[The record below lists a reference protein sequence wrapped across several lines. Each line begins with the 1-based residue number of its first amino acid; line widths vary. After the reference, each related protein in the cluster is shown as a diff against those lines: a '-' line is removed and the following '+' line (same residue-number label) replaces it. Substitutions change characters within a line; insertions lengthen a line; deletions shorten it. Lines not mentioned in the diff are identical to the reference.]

1 MTTIPEHD
9 DAATPVHATAADLF
23 RTLRHE
29 LRTPINHIV
38 GYSELL
44 LEEAE
49 DLGLAAVIDELRK
62 IHQAG
67 TQLLSL
73 VNDALDANRL
83 ATAGPDLDL
92 LSAALRTPLNAVIG
106 YSDLLQEEA
115 TDGGYLS
122 LVPDLRRIELAGK
135 HLLVLVLSS
144 ADLSR
149 RVEGGPVDSS
159 MASAV
164 PPAEAAPSGIRPGH
178 RREPSATGG
187 IAPGPHLARPAL
199 LVVDDNAANRDMLGR
214 RLTRLGYA
222 VTAAVDGYDALDH
235 VSRAPFDL
243 ILLDVVMPGLDGYE
257 VLRRLKA
264 DAALRH
270 VPVIVLSASD
280 EVESA
285 VRCIE
290 LGAEDYL
297 PKPFDAVLLRARIGA
312 SLEKKRLRD
321 QEVLYLS
328 QIDAAR
334 RRADE
339 LLHVIL
345 PGEVVAEL
353 KATNGVAPRRYE
365 DVAVL
370 FCDIVGFT
378 GYCDLREPHEVIP
391 PLQALVEA
399 YEEIVVRHE
408 LQKIKTIGDAF
419 MAAAGLLR
427 PVDAPV
433 EACVRAGLEMIAATQ
448 SLSTGWDVRVGVHV
462 GPVVAGVLGQRQYL
476 FDLFGDTVNT
486 AARIESNGSPG
497 SITLS
502 AAAWATIADQARS
515 TSLGIVEIKGKGP
528 LELFCFAGFR
538 AQEMLE
544 AGSSSRSPTSASG

>member
-1 MTTIPEHD
+1 MTTMPGSD
-9 DAATPVHATAADLF
+9 DAATLGNTSADLF

-44 LEEAE
+44 LDESE
-49 DLGLAAVIDELRK
+49 DLGLQTVIDDLRR

-67 TQLLSL
+67 TLLLSL
-73 VNDALDANRL
+73 VHDALDANRL
-83 ATAGPDLDL
+83 AVAGPDLDR
-92 LSAALRTPLNAVIG
+92 LSEALRTPLNTIIG
-106 YSDLLQEEA
+106 YSGLLREEA
-115 TDGGYLS
+115 EDGGYVA
-122 LVPDLRRIELAGK
+122 LVPDLQRIELAGK
-135 HLLVLVLSS
+135 HLLGLVLSS

-149 RVEGGPVDSS
+149 RVAWLPTDSLIS
-159 MASAV
+159 GTAPPDRRRGASAASAASDP
-164 PPAEAAPSGIRPGH
+164 PPAP
-178 RREPSATGG
+178 
-187 IAPGPHLARPAL
+187 PAL
-199 LVVDDNAANRDMLGR
+199 LVVDDNEANRDMLGR

-222 VTAAVDGYDALDH
+222 VTVAVDGYDALDQ
-235 VSRAPFDL
+235 VARMPFDL
-243 ILLDVVMPGLDGYE
+243 ILLDVLMPGLDGFE

-264 DAALRH
+264 NAALRH
-270 VPVIVLSASD
+270 IPVIVLSASD
-280 EVESA
+280 EVDSA

-297 PKPFDAVLLRARIGA
+297 PKPIDAVLLRARIGA

-321 QEVLYLS
+321 QEILYLNE
-328 QIDAAR
+328 IDAER
-334 RRADE
+334 RRADQ

-378 GYCDLREPHEVIP
+378 SYCDLREPHEVIP
-391 PLQALVEA
+391 PLQGLVEA
-399 YEEIVVRHE
+399 YEEVVSRHA

-427 PVDAPV
+427 PIDAPV

-448 SLSTGWDVRVGVHV
+448 SLPTGWDVRVGVHV
-462 GPVVAGVLGQRQYL
+462 GPVVAGVLGQRQFL

-486 AARIESNGSPG
+486 AARIESNGIPG
-497 SITLS
+497 SVTLS
-502 AAAWATIADQARS
+502 AAAWATIADRARS
-515 TSLGIVEIKGKGP
+515 TSLGTVEIKGKGP
-528 LELFCFAGFR
+528 LELFRFVGFPDGGI
-538 AQEMLE
+538 LE
-544 AGSSSRSPTSASG
+544 PGSPSPWRSS

>member
-1 MTTIPEHD
+1 MTTMPGSH
-9 DAATPVHATAADLF
+9 DAATPGNAASADLF

-44 LEEAE
+44 LDESE
-49 DLGLAAVIDELRK
+49 DLGLQTVIDDLRR

-67 TQLLSL
+67 TLLLSL

-83 ATAGPDLDL
+83 AVAAPDLDR
-92 LSAALRTPLNAVIG
+92 LSEALRTPLNAIIG
-106 YSDLLQEEA
+106 YSGLLREEA
-115 TDGGYLS
+115 EDGGYVA
-122 LVPDLRRIELAGK
+122 LVPDLQRIELAGK
-135 HLLVLVLSS
+135 HLLGLVLSS

-149 RVEGGPVDSS
+149 RMEWLPIDSLLSSTALSAGPPPVVIPPDRRRV
-159 MASAV
+159 ASADFAASGP
-164 PPAEAAPSGIRPGH
+164 PPAP
-178 RREPSATGG
+178 
-187 IAPGPHLARPAL
+187 PAL
-199 LVVDDNAANRDMLGR
+199 LVVDDNEANRDMLGR

-222 VTAAVDGYDALDH
+222 VAVAVDGYDALDR
-235 VSRAPFDL
+235 VARTPFDL

-264 DAALRH
+264 AAALRH
-270 VPVIVLSASD
+270 IPVIVLSAAD

-285 VRCIE
+285 VRCIA

-297 PKPFDAVLLRARIGA
+297 PKPIDAVLLRARIGA

-321 QEVLYLS
+321 QEVLYLNR
-328 QIDAAR
+328 IDAER

-365 DVAVL
+365 GVAVL
-370 FCDIVGFT
+370 FCDIVDFT
-378 GYCDLREPHEVIP
+378 SYCDPREPHEVIP
-391 PLQALVEA
+391 PLQTLVEA
-399 YEEIVVRHE
+399 YEEVVSRHA

-427 PVDAPV
+427 PIDAPV
-433 EACVRAGLEMIAATQ
+433 EACVRAGLEMIAATR
-448 SLSTGWDVRVGVHV
+448 SLPTGWDVRVGVHV

-476 FDLFGDTVNT
+476 WG
-486 AARIESNGSPG
+486 RKSR
-497 SITLS
+497 
-502 AAAWATIADQARS
+502 ADQFQCLPGMMCGPCSSTCSSSS
-515 TSLGIVEIKGKGP
+515 TSAVG
-528 LELFCFAGFR
+528 CFA
-538 AQEMLE
+538 AE
-544 AGSSSRSPTSASG
+544 ATSSPRTCSSVSSSPC